1 MSNTNTDF
9 SSRCNILADLWLNY
23 KDDAEFSDF
32 IQYNDMGLPL
42 AFFVSQEVVPSNDM
56 VMNYVNETWELFLE
70 ALKREDT
77 GFDTLDELLMG
88 FDK

>member
-70 ALKREDT
+70 ALKVEDT

>member
-70 ALKREDT
+70 ALKIEDT

>member
-70 ALKREDT
+70 ALKIEET
-77 GFDTLDELLMG
+77 GFDTLDELLRG